1 MPRSKT
7 IVREADW
14 RTRTPVSW
22 YIVERARRNYEIAPN
37 CTIDGIAF
45 RYRISWRVC
54 YEILAAVGRP
64 GWRNLIQE
72 RIDRPEAIA
81 AKIRSEVRR
90 EPAAV
95 QRYLEILDQ
104 ERMDH
109 YRQKHPLKPPRKKKS
124 ARVPYVSMIGA
135 SARAAAKLRWA
146 RQHPPRR

>member
-1 MPRSKT
+1 MPRPKT
-7 IVREADW
+7 LGREGDW
-14 RTRTPVSW
+14 RTRTHVAW
-22 YIVERARRNYEIAPN
+22 HIVERVRRNYELAPN
-37 CTIDGIAF
+37 CTIDGISF
-45 RYRISWRVC
+45 RYGLSWRVC

-72 RIDRPEAIA
+72 RIDRPDAIA

-90 EPAAV
+90 ELDAV

-109 YRQKHPLKPPRKKKS
+109 YRQKHPLKPPRKKKPE
-124 ARVPYVSMIGA
+124 RVPYVSLIGA

-146 RQHPPRR
+146 R

>member
-1 MPRSKT
+1 VVDR
-7 IVREADW
+7 VRA
-14 RTRTPVSW
+14 
-22 YIVERARRNYEIAPN
+22 NYEAAPN

-45 RYRISWRVC
+45 RYGLTWRVC

-72 RIDRPEAIA
+72 RIDRPDAIA
-81 AKIRSEVRR
+81 AKIRSAVRR
-90 EPAAV
+90 ELGAV

-109 YRQKHPLKPPRKKKS
+109 YRQKHPRKPLRKKKP
-124 ARVPYVSMIGA
+124 ARVPYVSLIGA

-146 RQHPPRR
+146 RQHPPQR